1 MFMAENEM
9 PIINNAFRIKF
20 KKEAGKT
27 NSAIMTYIVPIV
39 ESNNLENQ

>member
-1 MFMAENEM
+1 MAENEI
-9 PIINNAFRIKF
+9 PIINTAFRVKF

-39 ESNNLENQ
+39 DSNNLENQ